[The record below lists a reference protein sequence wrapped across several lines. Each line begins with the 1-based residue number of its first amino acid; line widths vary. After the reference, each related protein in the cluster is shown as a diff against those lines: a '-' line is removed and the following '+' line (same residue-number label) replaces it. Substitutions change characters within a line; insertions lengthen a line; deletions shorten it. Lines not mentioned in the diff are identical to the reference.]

1 MSSQAGETTKPTEQ
15 GETHSANIDRSKLA
29 KLLAEE
35 DSLFEKNHQQS
46 RQLFERAKKSLHGG
60 VPMNWMIKWA
70 SPYPVFVKEGSGA
83 HFTCVDGHKYLDL
96 CLGDTGAMTGHAP
109 AAAVEAIVERVKHG
123 TTFML
128 PSEDGIV
135 VAEELSKRFGLPYW
149 QTALTATDA
158 NRFAIRLC
166 RQITGRQYVLVH
178 NWCYHGSVDES
189 FATLLENGEVGPR
202 RSNIGPPVNPRETT
216 RVVEFN
222 DIPALE
228 KALADGQVACVLIEP
243 VMTNIG
249 IIHPDAGYHKAVRE
263 LTEKYGTLLIID
275 ETHTI
280 CTGPGGYTKAH
291 GLTPDM
297 LTIGKPIASG
307 LPASAYG
314 FTQKVADLIA
324 KNTRVSDCDTGG
336 IGGTLAG
343 NALAMAAMR
352 ATLQH
357 VLTQEAYD
365 KTIPL
370 ATRFCR
376 GVQEVIDQYKLPWI
390 IKQLG
395 CRAEYWFR
403 PEAPRNGSE
412 AAAVE
417 DHELDRYM
425 HLYALNRG
433 ILMTPFHNMALISPA
448 TTDGDIDLHTKLF
461 REAVEKLL

>member
-1 MSSQAGETTKPTEQ
+1 MTTPTSNKM
-15 GETHSANIDRSKLA
+15 GASAVIDRSKLGS
-29 KLLAEE
+29 LLKAE
-35 DSLFEKNHQQS
+35 DALFEKNHPS
-46 RQLFERAKKSLHGG
+46 SKALFEKAKAHLHGG

-70 SPYPVFVKEGSGA
+70 SPFPLFVREGSGA
-83 HFTCVDGHKYLDL
+83 YFTCVDGLDYLDF

-109 AAAVEAIVERVKHG
+109 QASVEAIIERLKKG

-128 PSEDGIV
+128 PSEDAIA
-135 VAEELSKRFGLPYW
+135 VAQELCQRFGLPYW

-158 NRFAIRLC
+158 NRFVIRLC

-178 NWCYHGSVDES
+178 NWCYHGSVDET
-189 FATLLENGEVGPR
+189 FATLLPNGEVGPR

-222 DIPALE
+222 DLEALE
-228 KALADGQVACVLIEP
+228 KALADEKVACVLAEP

-249 IIHPDAGYHKAVRE
+249 IIHPEKGYHEALRA
-263 LTEKYGTLLIID
+263 LTEKYGTLLILD

-280 CTGPGGYTKAH
+280 CTGPGGYTKAY
-291 GLTPDM
+291 GLQPDF

-314 FTQKVADLIA
+314 FSKKVAKLIES
-324 KNTRVSDCDTGG
+324 NTSVQDCDTGG

-343 NALAMAAMR
+343 NALALAAMR
-352 ATLQH
+352 ATLQN

-370 ATRFCR
+370 ATRFR
-376 GVQEVIDQYKLPWI
+376 DGVEAVIDEFQLPWI

-395 CRAEYWFR
+395 CRVEYWFR
-403 PEAPRNGSE
+403 PVAPRNGSE

-433 ILMTPFHNMALISPA
+433 ILMTPFHNMALIAPT
-448 TTDGDIDLHTKLF
+448 TTDKDIDKHSEIF
-461 REAVEKLL
+461 RMAVQSLLR